1 MRLIL
6 LLGALLM
13 SLSAPAS
20 AASEKSAEPGWSL
33 VIHGG
38 AGVIERARISPETD
52 AAVRAALDKALAA
65 GSDVLSKGGRAM
77 DAVQAA
83 IVILEDDP
91 NFNAGHGAVFTY
103 EGTNEL
109 DAAVMDGS
117 NRSAGAI
124 ARAHYTRNPILLA
137 RKVME
142 QSPHVLLSGEGAD
155 RFSAEMGLEQVENSY
170 FGTPERKRQLEELK
184 AKKVGWFDVDLKYG
198 TVGAVA
204 RDTHGNV
211 AAGTST
217 GGLTG
222 KRYGRIGDSPL
233 IGAGTYADNRSCA
246 ISATGAGEFFIRVG
260 VAHEI
265 CTRIRLKAE
274 ARAEFL
280 EQEAERSGKK
290 LDRASHDKLLAQPL
304 SAQEVQAIADAVIAE
319 MGGLGGS
326 GGIIYLTPWGHQG
339 YSFDTPGMYRG
350 MASSDGSKSVA
361 IYGDE

>member
-13 SLSAPAS
+13 SLSAPA
-20 AASEKSAEPGWSL
+20 AATPDKAAEPGWSL

-38 AGVIERARISPETD
+38 AGVIERARISAETD
-52 AAVRAALDKALAA
+52 AAVRSALDKALAA
-65 GSDVLSKGGRAM
+65 GSDVLSQGGSAM

-83 IVILEDDP
+83 IVVLEDDP

-117 NRSAGAI
+117 NRAAGAI
-124 ARAHYTRNPILLA
+124 ARVHNTRNPILLA

-142 QSPHVLLSGEGAD
+142 ESPHVLLSGEGAD
-155 RFSAEMGLEQVENSY
+155 RFSAEQGLEQVDQAY
-170 FGTPERKRQLEELK
+170 FGTLERKRQLEELK
-184 AKKVGWFDVDLKYG
+184 ARKVGWFDVDLKYG

-204 RDTHGNV
+204 RDVQGNV

-265 CTRIRLKAE
+265 CTRIRMKAE

-280 EQEAERSGKK
+280 AQEAERGGTT
-290 LDRASHDKLLAQPL
+290 LDTASQARLLAGSL
-304 SAQEVQAIADAVIAE
+304 SAAEVQGIADAVIGE
-319 MGGLGGS
+319 MGALGGS

-350 MASSDGSKSVA
+350 MASSDGTRSVA
-361 IYGDE
+361 VYGDE

>member
-1 MRLIL
+1 
-6 LLGALLM
+6 M
-13 SLSAPAS
+13 SLTVPAPA
-20 AASEKSAEPGWSL
+20 AAEAPAEPGWSL

-38 AGVIERARISPETD
+38 AGLIERARILPETD
-52 AAVRAALDKALAA
+52 SAVRAALDRALTA
-65 GSDVLSKGGRAM
+65 GSDVLAQGGNAM

-83 IVILEDDP
+83 IVVLEDDP
-91 NFNAGHGAVFTY
+91 HFNAGHGAVFTY

-109 DAAVMDGS
+109 DAAIMDG
-117 NRSAGAI
+117 RDRAAGAI

-137 RKVME
+137 RKVFE
-142 QSPHVLLSGEGAD
+142 ESPHVMLSGEGAD
-155 RFSAEMGLEQVENSY
+155 RFSAEMGLEQVENAY

-204 RDTHGNV
+204 RDAQGNV

-217 GGLTG
+217 CGLTG

-246 ISATGAGEFFIRVG
+246 ISATGAGEYFIRVG

-280 EQEAERSGKK
+280 AQEAERGGTA
-290 LDRASHDKLLAQPL
+290 LDEAARAKLLAN
-304 SAQEVQAIADAVIAE
+304 AMTADEVQAIADAVIAE
-319 MGGLGGS
+319 MGALGGS

-339 YSFDTPGMYRG
+339 YAFDTPGMYRG
-350 MASSDGSKSVA
+350 MASSSGARSVA
-361 IYGDE
+361 VYGDE

>member
-6 LLGALLM
+6 LFGALMM
-13 SLSAPAS
+13 SLSTPA
-20 AASEKSAEPGWSL
+20 AASSDTAAEPGWSL

-38 AGVIERARISPETD
+38 AGILERSRISPETD
-52 AAVRAALDKALAA
+52 AAVRAALAKALEA
-65 GSDVLSKGGRAM
+65 GSDVLSSGGAAM

-83 IVILEDDP
+83 IMVLENDP

-109 DAAVMDGS
+109 DAAVMDGTD
-117 NRSAGAI
+117 RKAGAI
-124 ARAHYTRNPILLA
+124 ARASQTKNPILLA

-142 QSPHVLLSGEGAD
+142 ESPHVLLSGEGAD
-155 RFSAEMGLEQVENSY
+155 RFSAEQGLEQVDNAY

-204 RDTHGNV
+204 RDTQGNV

-265 CTRIRLKAE
+265 CTRIRIKAE

-280 EQEAERSGKK
+280 AQEGKRGGGR
-290 LDRASHDKLLAQPL
+290 LDAATRQDLLAGAL
-304 SAQEVQAIADAVIAE
+304 NADEVQEIADAVIGE
-319 MGGLGGS
+319 MGALGGS

-339 YSFDTPGMYRG
+339 YSFDTPGMFRG
-350 MASSDGSKSVA
+350 MASSDGSNSVA

>member
-1 MRLIL
+1 
-6 LLGALLM
+6 M
-13 SLSAPAS
+13 SPSDTPENTAG
-20 AASEKSAEPGWSL
+20 PGWSL

-38 AGVIERARISPETD
+38 AGILERSRISPETD
-52 AAVRAALDKALAA
+52 AAVRVALDKALAA
-65 GSDVLSKGGRAM
+65 GSDVLAGGGSAM

-83 IVILEDDP
+83 IMVLEDDP

-117 NRSAGAI
+117 NRTAGAI
-124 ARAHYTRNPILLA
+124 ARVHHTKNPILLA

-142 QSPHVLLSGEGAD
+142 ESPHVLLSGEGAD
-155 RFSAEMGLEQVENSY
+155 RFSAEQGLKQVDQAY
-170 FGTPERKRQLEELK
+170 FGTPERRRQLEELK
-184 AKKVGWFDVDLKYG
+184 AKKGGWFDVDLKYG

-204 RDTHGNV
+204 RDMQGNV

-246 ISATGAGEFFIRVG
+246 ISATGAGEYFIRVG

-280 EQEAERSGKK
+280 AQEAERSGKK
-290 LDRASHDKLLAQPL
+290 LDADTQKALLAH
-304 SAQEVQAIADAVIAE
+304 AMNAAEVQAIADAVIGE
-319 MGGLGGS
+319 MGALGGS

-350 MASSDGSKSVA
+350 MAASDGTRSVA
-361 IYGDE
+361 VYGDE

>member
-1 MRLIL
+1 MRLSL
-6 LLGALLM
+6 LFGALLM
-13 SLSAPAS
+13 SLATPA
-20 AASEKSAEPGWSL
+20 AATPETSAEPGWSL

-38 AGVIERARISPETD
+38 AGVIERSRIKPETD
-52 AAVRAALDKALAA
+52 AAVRAALAKALDA
-65 GSDVLSKGGRAM
+65 GSAVLKSGGAAM

-83 IVILEDDP
+83 ILVLEDDP

-109 DAAVMDGS
+109 DAAVMDGAE
-117 NRSAGAI
+117 RKAGAI
-124 ARAHYTRNPILLA
+124 ARASATKNPILLA

-142 QSPHVLLSGEGAD
+142 ESPHVLLSGEGAD
-155 RFSAEMGLEQVENSY
+155 RFSAEQGLDQVDNSY
-170 FGTPERKRQLEELK
+170 FATPERKRQLEELK

-204 RDTHGNV
+204 RDAQGNV

-233 IGAGTYADNRSCA
+233 IGAGTYADNRACA

-265 CTRIRLKAE
+265 CTRIRIKAE

-280 EQEAERSGKK
+280 AQGAARGGNT
-290 LDRASHDKLLAQPL
+290 LDAPAQDRLLASTL
-304 SAQEVQAIADAVIAE
+304 SAEEVQGIADAVIAE
-319 MGGLGGS
+319 MGALGGS

-350 MASSDGSKSVA
+350 MASSDGSSTVA
-361 IYGDE
+361 VYGDE

>member
-1 MRLIL
+1 M
-6 LLGALLM
+6 M
-13 SLSAPAS
+13 SHAETAT
-20 AASEKSAEPGWSL
+20 ATEKPQEPGWSL

-38 AGVIERARISPETD
+38 SGMLERSSISPETD
-52 AAVRAALDKALAA
+52 AAARSALELALEA
-65 GSDVLSKGGRAM
+65 GSAVLKGGGSAI

-83 IVILEDDP
+83 IILLEDDP
-91 NFNAGHGAVFTY
+91 HFNAGHGAVFTY

-109 DAAVMDGS
+109 DAAIMDGS
-117 NRSAGAI
+117 DRKAGAI
-124 ARAHYTRNPILLA
+124 ARAHHTRNPILLA

-155 RFSAEMGLEQVENSY
+155 RFSAEQGLDQVDQAY
-170 FGTPERKRQLEELK
+170 FGTPERRRQLEELK
-184 AKKVGWFDVDLKYG
+184 ANPVGWFDVDLKYG

-204 RDTHGNV
+204 RDTHGNI

-280 EQEAERSGKK
+280 AQESQRTGNT
-290 LDRASHDKLLAQPL
+290 LDDAALARLLAHQL
-304 SAQEVQAIADAVIAE
+304 SVDEVQAIADAVIAE
-319 MGGLGGS
+319 MGALGGT

-350 MASSDGSKSVA
+350 MASSDGHKSVA
-361 IYGDE
+361 IYGDEG

>member
-1 MRLIL
+1 MSS
-6 LLGALLM
+6 AETAAAQD
-13 SLSAPAS
+13 SLSCD
-20 AASEKSAEPGWSL
+20 WSL

-38 AGVIERARISPETD
+38 AGLLHRGSLSDEADSATRQGL
-52 AAVRAALDKALAA
+52 AAALAA
-65 GSDVLSKGGRAM
+65 GSAVLASGGSAI

-83 IVILEDDP
+83 IVVLEDNP
-91 NFNAGHGAVFTY
+91 HFNAGHGAVFTY

-109 DAAVMDGS
+109 DAAIMDGRDR
-117 NRSAGAI
+117 NAGAA
-124 ARAHYTRNPILLA
+124 ARAHHTKNPILLA

-155 RFSAEMGLEQVENSY
+155 RFSAEQGLAQVDQAY
-170 FGTPERKRQLEELK
+170 FGTAERRRQLEELK
-184 AKKVGWFDVDLKYG
+184 ANKVGWFDVDLKYG

-204 RDTHGNV
+204 RDMTGNV

-265 CTRIRLKAE
+265 ATRIRLKAE
-274 ARAEFL
+274 ARSEFL
-280 EQEAERSGKK
+280 AQEVERGGNR
-290 LDRASHDKLLAQPL
+290 LDAATQQDFVSHAL

-319 MGGLGGS
+319 MGALGGS
-326 GGIIYLTPWGHQG
+326 GGIIYLTPWGQQG
-339 YSFDTPGMYRG
+339 YSFDTPGMFRA
-350 MASSDGSKSVA
+350 MACSDGTREIA

>member
-6 LLGALLM
+6 LLGALSM
-13 SLSAPAS
+13 SSAAPAS
-20 AASEKSAEPGWSL
+20 AKPETTAEPGWSL

-38 AGVIERARISPETD
+38 AGILERSRVSPETD
-52 AAVRAALDKALAA
+52 AAVRSALDKALEA
-65 GSDVLSKGGRAM
+65 GSAVLQSGGAAL

-83 IVILEDDP
+83 ILVLEDDP

-109 DAAVMDGS
+109 DAAVMQGID
-117 NRSAGAI
+117 RKAGAI
-124 ARAHYTRNPILLA
+124 ARAHHTRNPILLA

-142 QSPHVLLSGEGAD
+142 ESPHVLLSGEGAD
-155 RFSAEMGLEQVENSY
+155 RFSKEQGLEQVDNAY

-204 RDTHGNV
+204 RDAQGHV

-233 IGAGTYADNRSCA
+233 IGAGTYADDRACA

-265 CTRIRLKAE
+265 CTRIRMKAE

-280 EQEAERSGKK
+280 TQEAERGGTR
-290 LDRASHDKLLAQPL
+290 LDAAAQARL
-304 SAQEVQAIADAVIAE
+304 IAAALTAEEVQAIADAVIGE
-319 MGGLGGS
+319 MGALGGS

-350 MASSDGSKSVA
+350 MASSDGSRSVA

>member
-1 MRLIL
+1 
-6 LLGALLM
+6 M
-13 SLSAPAS
+13 SLSDSNAHENA
-20 AASEKSAEPGWSL
+20 AEPGWSL

-38 AGVIERARISPETD
+38 AGLLERGCLTPQAD
-52 AAVRAALDKALAA
+52 AAARTGLERALAA
-65 GSDVLSKGGRAM
+65 GSDVLSQGGSAM

-83 IVILEDDP
+83 ILVLEDDP

-117 NRSAGAI
+117 NRAAGAI
-124 ARAHYTRNPILLA
+124 ARAHNTKNPILLA

-155 RFSAEMGLEQVENSY
+155 RFSAEQGLDQVDNAY

-204 RDTHGNV
+204 RDSHGNV

-265 CTRIRLKAE
+265 CTRIRMKAE

-280 EQEAERSGKK
+280 AQEAERGGTT
-290 LDRASHDKLLAQPL
+290 LDTASQARLLASAL
-304 SAQEVQAIADAVIAE
+304 SADEVQGIADAVIGE
-319 MGGLGGS
+319 MGALGGS

-350 MASSDGSKSVA
+350 MAASDGTRSVA
-361 IYGDE
+361 VYGDE

>member
-6 LLGALLM
+6 LFGALIM
-13 SLSAPAS
+13 SLAAPAT
-20 AASEKSAEPGWSL
+20 ATPETAGEPDWSL

-52 AAVRAALDKALAA
+52 AAVRVALDKALEA
-65 GSDVLSKGGRAM
+65 GSAVLRSGGAAI

-83 IVILEDDP
+83 ILVLEDDP

-109 DAAVMDGS
+109 DAAIMDGTD
-117 NRSAGAI
+117 RKAGAI
-124 ARAHYTRNPILLA
+124 ARAHNTKNPILLA

-155 RFSAEMGLEQVENSY
+155 RFSAEQGLEQVDQSY

-204 RDTHGNV
+204 RDAQGNV

-274 ARAEFL
+274 ARSEFL
-280 EQEAERSGKK
+280 AQEAARSGKA
-290 LDRASHDKLLAQPL
+290 LDPVSQKGLTAHAL
-304 SAQEVQAIADAVIAE
+304 SAAEVQGIADAVMAE
-319 MGGLGGS
+319 MGALGGS

-361 IYGDE
+361 VYGDE

>member
-1 MRLIL
+1 MRLL

-13 SLSAPAS
+13 SLTAPAT
-20 AASEKSAEPGWSL
+20 AAPETPAEPGWSL

-52 AAVRAALDKALAA
+52 AAVRTALDKALAA
-65 GSDVLSKGGRAM
+65 GSDVLDKGGSAM

-83 IVILEDDP
+83 ILVLEDDP
-91 NFNAGHGAVFTY
+91 NFNAGHGAVYTY

-109 DAAVMDGS
+109 DAAIMDGS
-117 NRSAGAI
+117 NRAAGAI

-155 RFSAEMGLEQVENSY
+155 RFSAEQGLDQVDNAY
-170 FGTPERKRQLEELK
+170 FGTPERKRQLDELK

-246 ISATGAGEFFIRVG
+246 ISATGAGEYFIRVG

-265 CTRIRLKAE
+265 CTRIRIKAE

-280 EQEAERSGKK
+280 AQEAERGGTA
-290 LDRASHDKLLAQPL
+290 LDAAARTKLLA
-304 SAQEVQAIADAVIAE
+304 SALTAEEVQSIADAVIGE
-319 MGGLGGS
+319 MGALGGS

-339 YSFDTPGMYRG
+339 YAFDTPGMYRG
-350 MASSDGSKSVA
+350 MASSHGARSVA
-361 IYGDE
+361 VYGDE

>member
-6 LLGALLM
+6 MLGALLM
-13 SLSAPAS
+13 SHAAPA
-20 AASEKSAEPGWSL
+20 AATPDHAAEPGWSL

-52 AAVRAALDKALAA
+52 AAVRAALARALEA
-65 GSDVLSKGGRAM
+65 GSAVLSDGGTAM

-137 RKVME
+137 LKVME

-155 RFSAEMGLEQVENSY
+155 RFSAEMGLDQVENSY
-170 FGTPERKRQLEELK
+170 FATPERKRQLEELK
-184 AKKVGWFDVDLKYG
+184 ARKVGWFDVDLKYG

-265 CTRIRLKAE
+265 CTRLRMKAE
-274 ARAEFL
+274 ARSEFL
-280 EQEAERSGKK
+280 AQEAERSGRK
-290 LDRASHDKLLAQPL
+290 LDAASQHKLLATAL
-304 SAQEVQAIADAVIAE
+304 TAEEVQAIADAVIGE
-319 MGGLGGS
+319 MGALGGS

-361 IYGDE
+361 VYGDE

>member
-1 MRLIL
+1 
-6 LLGALLM
+6 M
-13 SLSAPAS
+13 SSPQPADPAEGTTAPS
-20 AASEKSAEPGWSL
+20 WSL

-38 AGVIERARISPETD
+38 AGLLERGRISDDVD
-52 AAVRAALDKALAA
+52 AAVRAALAHALETGSAVLTA
-65 GSDVLSKGGRAM
+65 GGEAM

-83 IVILEDDP
+83 IVTLEDDP

-109 DAAVMDGS
+109 DAAIMNGADR
-117 NRSAGAI
+117 NAGAI
-124 ARAHYTRNPILLA
+124 ARAHHTKNPILLA

-142 QSPHVLLSGEGAD
+142 DSPHVLLSGEGAD
-155 RFSAEMGLEQVENSY
+155 RFSAEQGLEQVDQAY
-170 FGTPERKRQLEELK
+170 FGTPERRRQLEELK
-184 AKKVGWFDVDLKYG
+184 ARKTGWFDVDLKYG

-204 RDTHGNV
+204 RDAQGNI

-233 IGAGTYADNRSCA
+233 IGAGTYADNRGCA

-265 CTRIRLKAE
+265 STRIRLKAE

-280 EQEAERSGKK
+280 AQESQRTGNTLDEAS
-290 LDRASHDKLLAQPL
+290 LDRLTAHQL
-304 SAQEVQAIADAVIAE
+304 SAEEVQSIADAVIAE
-319 MGGLGGS
+319 MGALGGS

-350 MASSDGSKSVA
+350 MASSDGASSVA
-361 IYGDE
+361 IYGDEG

>member
-6 LLGALLM
+6 LFGALFM
-13 SLSAPAS
+13 SLAAPAS
-20 AASEKSAEPGWSL
+20 ATSEKVAEPGWSL

-38 AGVIERARISPETD
+38 AGVIERSRISPETD
-52 AAVRAALDKALAA
+52 AAVRAALARALEA
-65 GSDVLSKGGRAM
+65 GSSVLSNGGDAM

-83 IVILEDDP
+83 IIVLEDDP

-109 DAAVMDGS
+109 DAAVMDGAE
-117 NRSAGAI
+117 RKAGAI
-124 ARAHYTRNPILLA
+124 ARASATKNPILLA

-142 QSPHVLLSGEGAD
+142 ESPHVLLSGEGAD
-155 RFSAEMGLEQVENSY
+155 RFSAEQGLDQVDNSY
-170 FGTPERKRQLEELK
+170 FATPERKRQLEELK

-204 RDTHGNV
+204 RDTKGNV

-265 CTRIRLKAE
+265 CTRIRMKAE

-280 EQEAERSGKK
+280 VQEAARGGRT
-290 LDRASHDKLLAQPL
+290 LDAANQQDLLASAL
-304 SAQEVQAIADAVIAE
+304 SADEVQSIADAVIGE
-319 MGGLGGS
+319 MGALGGS

-350 MASSDGSKSVA
+350 MASSDGTSSVA
-361 IYGDE
+361 VYGDE

>member
-1 MRLIL
+1 MSPAETA
-6 LLGALLM
+6 AL
-13 SLSAPAS
+13 SEN
-20 AASEKSAEPGWSL
+20 AAGSGWSL

-38 AGVIERARISPETD
+38 AGILERDRIAPETD
-52 AAVRAALDKALAA
+52 AAVRAALASALEA
-65 GSDVLSKGGRAM
+65 GSAVLATGGSAM

-109 DAAVMDGS
+109 DAAIMDGCD
-117 NRSAGAI
+117 RKAGAI
-124 ARAHYTRNPILLA
+124 ARAHHTKNPILLA
-137 RKVME
+137 RRVME

-155 RFSAEMGLEQVENSY
+155 RFSAEQGLDQVDQGY
-170 FGTPERKRQLEELK
+170 FGTPERRRQLEELK

-204 RDTHGNV
+204 RDTYGNV

-233 IGAGTYADNRSCA
+233 IGAGTYADKRSCA

-265 CTRIRLKAE
+265 CTRIRMKAE
-274 ARAEFL
+274 ARAEYL
-280 EQEAERSGKK
+280 AHEAERSGKT
-290 LDRASHDKLLAQPL
+290 LDAAAHEKFVATAL
-304 SAQEVQAIADAVIAE
+304 SAEEVQDIADAVIGE
-319 MGGLGGS
+319 MGALGGS

-339 YSFDTPGMYRG
+339 YAFDTPGMYRG
-350 MASSDGSKSVA
+350 MASSDSAPSVA

>member
-1 MRLIL
+1 MRLFLIF
-6 LLGALLM
+6 GAVLM
-13 SLSAPAS
+13 SIATPAQAAPDADGDS
-20 AASEKSAEPGWSL
+20 RWSL

-38 AGVIERARISPETD
+38 AGIIERSRISAQTD
-52 AAVRAALDKALAA
+52 AAVRTALNAALDA
-65 GSDVLSKGGRAM
+65 GSAVLDTGGSAM

-83 IVILEDDP
+83 IIILENDP

-109 DAAVMDGS
+109 DAAIMDGAE
-117 NRSAGAI
+117 RKAGAI
-124 ARAHYTRNPILLA
+124 ARVHNTKNPILLA

-155 RFSAEMGLEQVENSY
+155 RFSAEQGLEQVDQAY
-170 FGTPERKRQLEELK
+170 FGTPERKRQLDELK
-184 AKKVGWFDVDLKYG
+184 ARKVGWFDVDLKYG

-274 ARAEFL
+274 AQPE
-280 EQEAERSGKK
+280 
-290 LDRASHDKLLAQPL
+290 PL
-304 SAQEVQAIADAVIAE
+304 SDDEVKTIADAVIGE
-319 MGGLGGS
+319 MGAMGGS
-326 GGIIYLTPWGHQG
+326 GGIIYLTPWGQQG
-339 YSFDTPGMYRG
+339 YSFDTPGMYRA
-350 MASSDGSKSVA
+350 MATHAGHKSVA
-361 IYGDE
+361 VYGDE

>member
-1 MRLIL
+1 
-6 LLGALLM
+6 M
-13 SLSAPAS
+13 SLAAPAT
-20 AASEKSAEPGWSL
+20 AAPESSAEPGWSL

-38 AGVIERARISPETD
+38 AGILERSRISPETD
-52 AAVRAALDKALAA
+52 AAVRAALARALEA
-65 GSDVLSKGGRAM
+65 GTAVLKTGGAAM

-83 IVILEDDP
+83 ILVLEDDP

-109 DAAVMDGS
+109 DAAVMDGAD
-117 NRSAGAI
+117 RKAGAI
-124 ARAHYTRNPILLA
+124 ARAHHTRNPILLA

-142 QSPHVLLSGEGAD
+142 ESPHVLLSGEGAD
-155 RFSAEMGLEQVENSY
+155 RFSKEQGLEQVDNAY

-184 AKKVGWFDVDLKYG
+184 ARKVGWFDVDLKYG

-204 RDTHGNV
+204 RDAQGNV

-265 CTRIRLKAE
+265 CTRIRMKAE

-280 EQEAERSGKK
+280 TQEAARGGKT
-290 LDRASHDKLLAQPL
+290 LDASAQDRLLAGTL
-304 SAQEVQAIADAVIAE
+304 TAQEVQGIADAVIAE
-319 MGGLGGS
+319 MGALGGS

-339 YSFDTPGMYRG
+339 YSFDTPGMFRG
-350 MASSDGSKSVA
+350 MASSDGTSSVA
-361 IYGDE
+361 VYGDE

>member
-1 MRLIL
+1 
-6 LLGALLM
+6 M
-13 SLSAPAS
+13 SVSAPA
-20 AASEKSAEPGWSL
+20 AATPETAQPGWSL

-38 AGVIERARISPETD
+38 AGILERSRVSPETD
-52 AAVRAALDKALAA
+52 AAVRVALDRALAA
-65 GSDVLSKGGRAM
+65 GSDVLRQGGSAM

-83 IVILEDDP
+83 IIVLEDDP
-91 NFNAGHGAVFTY
+91 NFNAGHGAVYTY

-109 DAAVMDGS
+109 DAAIMDGTD
-117 NRSAGAI
+117 RKAGAI
-124 ARAHYTRNPILLA
+124 ARAHNTRNPILLA

-142 QSPHVLLSGEGAD
+142 ESPHVLLSGEGAD
-155 RFSAEMGLEQVENSY
+155 RFSAEMGLVQVDNSY

-233 IGAGTYADNRSCA
+233 IGAGTYADDRSCA

-265 CTRIRLKAE
+265 CTRIRMKAE

-280 EQEAERSGKK
+280 AQEAERGGTT
-290 LDRASHDKLLAQPL
+290 LDAASQARLLASSL
-304 SAQEVQAIADAVIAE
+304 SAEEVQAIADAVIGE
-319 MGGLGGS
+319 MGALGGS
-326 GGIIYLTPWGHQG
+326 GGIIYLTPWGHKG
-339 YSFDTPGMYRG
+339 YSFDTPGMFRG
-350 MASSDGSKSVA
+350 MASSDGARSVA